1 MKVLWIAGLAVA
13 LAGCK
18 EGGSIR
24 VSRFTAYPRDSG
36 GCVLVAD
43 LVATRDS
50 SNVDVTMRACAGSD
64 CSAVTREMTEGPFLP
79 GRPKTVQFDVAGC
92 PASPDRVEVEVH
104 RWGSP
109 NNALSQVTLVREERA
124 PSEGGGCDVRVVLQ
138 RGEPIIGDALV
149 FLVARD
155 TEGRPLD
162 RTLPFQLAPTPGPS
176 GHSNSFVPACESVA
190 TVEVQVVT

>member
-1 MKVLWIAGLAVA
+1 MRALWIAGLAVA

-18 EGGSIR
+18 ESGSIR
-24 VSRFTAYPRDSG
+24 VPHFTAYPLESG
-36 GCVLVAD
+36 SCVVVAD

-64 CSAVTREMTEGPFLP
+64 CSAVTREMTEGPFVP
-79 GRPKTVQFDVAGC
+79 ARAKTVKFEVAGC

-104 RWGSP
+104 RWGSR
-109 NNALSQVTLVREERA
+109 NNALSPVSLVREERSPA
-124 PSEGGGCDVRVVLQ
+124 AGGGCDVRVVLR

-155 TEGRPLD
+155 AEGRPLD
-162 RTLPFQLAPTPGPS
+162 RTLPFQVGSTPGMS
-176 GHSNSFVPACESVA
+176 GHSDSFAPACTSIA
-190 TVEVQVVT
+190 AIEVQVVT